1 MNEQNTWLHIGLGSF
16 HRAHQAWY
24 LHRLIAAGDQRW
36 HIAAGNIRNDAEQVV
51 QALAAQD
58 GRYVLETVSPDGE
71 REYEEIASIRKLL
84 PWQPDLQP
92 LIDEGARPQT
102 KVIAFTV
109 TEGGYYLDTG
119 HRLDVGN
126 ADLAADLN
134 GGCKTIYGAVTK
146 ILEQRMA
153 QNAGPLTLLSC
164 DNVRHNGDRF
174 RDGLAEFLQL
184 SGKSAVSDWLVANAS
199 CPNTM
204 VDRITPRPAA
214 DLPARIKAQ
223 TGIDDRAP
231 VMGESF
237 IQWVVEDNFRAGCPD
252 LAAVG
257 VELVASVIPYEE
269 AKIRILNA
277 SHSCIA
283 WAGTLLGQQY
293 IHESTLTPAVYAIAD
308 RYVTQ
313 DVIPSLGDNGIDLP
327 TYRDVVLKRFT
338 NPHIQDT
345 NQRVAADGFSKI
357 PAMIAP
363 TLQECYQRGVRP
375 EATAMLP
382 ALFFVFME
390 KWHQGALPYEYQD
403 GILNAPAV
411 HAMFEADDPIAVYA
425 QDSAL
430 FGELTQRADF
440 AALLREKIAAVY
452 ALIN

>member
-1 MNEQNTWLHIGLGSF
+1 MNDQNTWLHIGLGSF

-24 LHRLIAAGDQRW
+24 LHRLIAAGDSRW

-51 QALAAQD
+51 QALTAQG

-71 REYEEIASIRKLL
+71 REYEEITSIQKLL

-92 LIDEGARPQT
+92 LIDEGASPQT

-109 TEGGYYLDTG
+109 TEGGYYLDTS

-146 ILEQRMA
+146 ILELRMA

-184 SGKSAVSDWLVANAS
+184 SGKSAVSDWLAVNAN

-257 VELVASVIPYEE
+257 VELVESVIPYEE

-411 HAMFEADDPIAVYA
+411 HAMFEADDPIAAYA

-440 AALLREKIAAVY
+440 TALLREKIAAVY

>member
-411 HAMFEADDPIAVYA
+411 HAMFEADDPIAAYA